1 MSWFAN
7 AFTFLGNTGCQYLR
21 IKTVLS
27 VIFIIP
33 VFCVILYFLVS
44 TKTENEAYTVVGTVE
59 SVSFNAVKVSYIDPT
74 SNILTTANVDTTNTN
89 QTMIYTGAPL
99 TVYVDKKNP
108 SNVHAQQP
116 FTKNVKLMI
125 LGIIF
130 FVLGLL
136 LFEIFASFFNNQI
149 CQVLGGAELVYDTF
163 STGDKNVI
171 F

>member
-1 MSWFAN
+1 M
-7 AFTFLGNTGCQYLR
+7 
-21 IKTVLS
+21 
-27 VIFIIP
+27 
-33 VFCVILYFLVS
+33 
-44 TKTENEAYTVVGTVE
+44 
-59 SVSFNAVKVSYIDPT
+59 
-74 SNILTTANVDTTNTN
+74 
-89 QTMIYTGAPL
+89 MIYTSAPL

-108 SNVHAQQP
+108 LNVHAQQP